1 MLQQDEKGQ
10 LWLVE
15 VSNLQ
20 GRGEP
25 KVQRIQV
32 LPNELEQ
39 LAKEQAHDL
48 NT

>member
-25 KVQRIQV
+25 KVQRIRV
-32 LPNELEQ
+32 LPNEMEV
-39 LAKEQAHDL
+39 LAKEQANDL
-48 NT
+48 ET